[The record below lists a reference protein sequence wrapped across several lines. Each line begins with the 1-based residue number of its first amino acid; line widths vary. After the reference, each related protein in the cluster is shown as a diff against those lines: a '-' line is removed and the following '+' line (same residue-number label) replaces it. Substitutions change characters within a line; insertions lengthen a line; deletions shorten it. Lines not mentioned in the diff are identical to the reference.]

1 MDVFDNSHVVVKVIK
16 TSGSISF
23 AKRAFFHPL
32 GNNVHSILSGGKN
45 YICFMNKK
53 KILALLVSASFLFAA
68 CGDDDS
74 PSSPKNSQEE
84 ISSSSETD
92 ECDFDECSEK
102 SSSSKKDDK
111 KSSSSKKADKKS
123 SDSKSSDSKVKSS
136 SSSKEDAKSSS
147 SVVKE
152 EESSSSVAKS
162 ESSSSSVKGDE
173 KSSDSKSSDS
183 KVKSSS
189 SSKDD
194 SKSSSSVVKDEKSSS
209 SVAKSESSSSSV
221 NGDKKSSSSVAKIE
235 SSSSSVKVEEKSSSS
250 AETPVSSSS
259 EESLLNSSRA
269 AKLTDLEKNY
279 ELKLFDQTVYL
290 STGSKQGLIAL
301 RIPDELWVVTYTDF
315 ADGVVS
321 FNDGNSG
328 KQYSETD
335 AAKKIV
341 GELKNGFKIS
351 FVVDKSGRVW
361 YSLNNTMDY
370 SEAIKASVAVQK
382 NKVSKAEAIKNKI
395 YECADGDTTRTFT
408 FFDNSYIVDN
418 YVGGNLVSWHGGHY
432 DVQRSTLLM
441 RPAYYNRS
449 VYSMFTYSVGT
460 DNTISASNGESTVT
474 MNCNVES
481 VEYEYENARDFVGEW
496 QAKKDG
502 IDWEFSIKAD
512 GTYEISG
519 FEGSKNV
526 EAKNGVWEIYGY
538 HLMMR
543 NIGCLHPNECTTSI
557 HGQLQAGTIDRE
569 TGKISGFSFI
579 HHDPDTPKIPTS
591 FEAPEYE

>member
-1 MDVFDNSHVVVKVIK
+1 
-16 TSGSISF
+16 
-23 AKRAFFHPL
+23 
-32 GNNVHSILSGGKN
+32 
-45 YICFMNKK
+45 MNKK

-290 STGSKQGLIAL
+290 STGSKLGLIAL

>member
-1 MDVFDNSHVVVKVIK
+1 
-16 TSGSISF
+16 
-23 AKRAFFHPL
+23 
-32 GNNVHSILSGGKN
+32 
-45 YICFMNKK
+45 MNKK
-53 KILALLVSASFLFAA
+53 KILALLISASFLFAA

-92 ECDFDECSEK
+92 ECDSDECLDK

-111 KSSSSKKADKKS
+111 KSSSSRKNDKKS

-152 EESSSSVAKS
+152 EESSSSVAKN
-162 ESSSSSVKGDE
+162 ESSSSSENGDK

-189 SSKDD
+189 SSKENP
-194 SKSSSSVVKDEKSSS
+194 KSSSSAAKNEKSSS

-221 NGDKKSSSSVAKIE
+221 NGDKKSSSSVAKNE

-290 STGSKQGLIAL
+290 STGSKLGLIAL

>member
-1 MDVFDNSHVVVKVIK
+1 
-16 TSGSISF
+16 
-23 AKRAFFHPL
+23 
-32 GNNVHSILSGGKN
+32 
-45 YICFMNKK
+45 
-53 KILALLVSASFLFAA
+53 
-68 CGDDDS
+68 
-74 PSSPKNSQEE
+74 
-84 ISSSSETD
+84 
-92 ECDFDECSEK
+92 
-102 SSSSKKDDK
+102 
-111 KSSSSKKADKKS
+111 
-123 SDSKSSDSKVKSS
+123 
-136 SSSKEDAKSSS
+136 
-147 SVVKE
+147 
-152 EESSSSVAKS
+152 
-162 ESSSSSVKGDE
+162 
-173 KSSDSKSSDS
+173 
-183 KVKSSS
+183 
-189 SSKDD
+189 
-194 SKSSSSVVKDEKSSS
+194 
-209 SVAKSESSSSSV
+209 
-221 NGDKKSSSSVAKIE
+221 
-235 SSSSSVKVEEKSSSS
+235 
-250 AETPVSSSS
+250 
-259 EESLLNSSRA
+259 
-269 AKLTDLEKNY
+269 
-279 ELKLFDQTVYL
+279 
-290 STGSKQGLIAL
+290 
-301 RIPDELWVVTYTDF
+301 
-315 ADGVVS
+315 
-321 FNDGNSG
+321 
-328 KQYSETD
+328 
-335 AAKKIV
+335 
-341 GELKNGFKIS
+341 
-351 FVVDKSGRVW
+351 SGRVW